1 MLKLQVSIVQPEVG
15 GDTEKWTPQTS
26 LPIWSLPLE
35 ILYLIKMRELF
46 SNVFW
51 KPTFNVLK
59 AIWSSIYCLFES
71 GVFFFLFKNRISSSE
86 LFVYLYIQ
94 SVEKM
99 FLKMS
104 TLFHLW
110 LELRVK

>member
-15 GDTEKWTPQTS
+15 GHTEKWTPQIS

-46 SNVFW
+46 SDVFW

-59 AIWSSIYCLFES
+59 AIWSSIYCSFES
-71 GVFFFLFKNRISSSE
+71 GYFFLFKNRISSGE

-99 FLKMS
+99 S
-104 TLFHLW
+104 TLFYLW